1 MDKIPSGLV
10 SGTAV
15 LAAAIIGAQNGP
27 QRPAT
32 AAWYALLRKPAYTPP
47 GPLIGGAWGIL
58 ELLLSIA
65 GYRLL
70 CAPQASARSAALCA
84 WSLTLLG
91 LAGYPWL
98 FFRRKRLA
106 SSAAASSAMLA
117 SAGGMFIAA
126 REVDEPAAIMT
137 VPLLFWLGFAALLSE
152 ELWRRNP
159 NLSRD

>member
-1 MDKIPSGLV
+1 VDKIPSGLV
-10 SGTAV
+10 SGVAV
-15 LAAAIIGAQNGP
+15 LAAAILGAQNGP

-58 ELLLSIA
+58 ELLLSIV

-70 CAPQASARSAALCA
+70 RSPHASGRSAALCA
-84 WSLTLLG
+84 WLLTLAG

-106 SSAAASSAMLA
+106 SSATASSAMLA
-117 SAGGMFIAA
+117 SASGIVIAA
-126 REVDEPAAIMT
+126 RKVDEPAAIMT
-137 VPLLFWLGFAALLSE
+137 VPLLLWLGLATLLSE

-159 NLSRD
+159 HLSRD